1 MGGSASLLEVFETL
15 GKHRPMSEPPGPWP
29 SRITRFRPEIRLAIY
44 CAASPASALW
54 VSHDA
59 SYVRAANLLI
69 NHKDA
74 YMTIVPR
81 FSGVMLTLLLS
92 FGVAHADEYDETI
105 ELFKHAGESAVF
117 FSNCYAYAV
126 FPTVGAGG
134 LIVGGARGE
143 GQVYVHDQ
151 VVGDAVMTQ
160 LSIGFQAGGKAY
172 SEIIFFQDKRALD
185 EFQSGK
191 FEFAAGASAVA
202 ITAGAS
208 ASIGTDRASS
218 GASGGKKDAITNGD
232 YQTGMAVFTIAKG
245 GLMFSAD
252 ISGEKFAYMERQKK

>member
-1 MGGSASLLEVFETL
+1 VLRNATV
-15 GKHRPMSEPPGPWP
+15 
-29 SRITRFRPEIRLAIY
+29 Y
-44 CAASPASALW
+44 CG
-54 VSHDA
+54 
-59 SYVRAANLLI
+59 RAANLPLP
-69 NHKDA
+69 KT
-74 YMTIVPR
+74 YMTILPR
-81 FSGVMLTLLLS
+81 FFGVTLALLLGS
-92 FGVAHADEYDETI
+92 GAVYADEYDETI

-117 FSNCYAYAV
+117 FSDSYAYAV

-143 GQVYVHDQ
+143 GQVYVHDK

-160 LSIGFQAGGKAY
+160 LSLGFQAGGKAY
-172 SEIIFFQDKRALD
+172 SEIIFFQDKRALE

-208 ASIGTDRASS
+208 ASVGTDRFSS
-218 GASGGKKDAITNGD
+218 GASAGKSDATTNGD

-245 GLMFSAD
+245 GFMFAAD
-252 ISGEKFAYMERQKK
+252 ISGEKFTYTERPRK